1 MLNYIWDITFPKQCI
16 NCSAWNLYICIN
28 CQQQLKM
35 TVEQRCIVCQLPSRY
50 GFTHEYCHTND
61 SPDRLTTIFDYRD
74 KLVSKIINT
83 TKLALVSELV
93 TELSLVAVN
102 KIGVENM
109 EINNFVLCPIPMTRL
124 KRRFRGFNQS
134 ELITK
139 VFAQELNL
147 PIDPLVAKSRS
158 TKQQKVLNKE
168 QRQKNLQ
175 SSFKILY
182 PESIPSNV
190 ILIDD
195 VSTTGST
202 FIEVA
207 KTLKTAGV
215 KNVWCL
221 ALAQD

>member
-35 TVEQRCIVCQLPSRY
+35 TAEQRCIVCQLPSQY

-147 PIDPLVAKSRS
+147 PIDPLVAKSRP
-158 TKQQKVLNKE
+158 TKQQKVLNKQ
-168 QRQKNLQ
+168 QRLNNLQ
-175 SSFKILY
+175 NSFKVLY

-190 ILIDD
+190 LLIDD

-207 KTLKTAGV
+207 KTLKSAGV

>member
-1 MLNYIWDITFPKQCI
+1 
-16 NCSAWNLYICIN
+16 
-28 CQQQLKM
+28 M